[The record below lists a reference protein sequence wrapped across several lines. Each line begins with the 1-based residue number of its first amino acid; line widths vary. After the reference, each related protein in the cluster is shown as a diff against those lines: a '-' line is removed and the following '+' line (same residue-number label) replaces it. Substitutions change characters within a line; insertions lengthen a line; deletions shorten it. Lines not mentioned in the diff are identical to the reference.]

1 MMEVNPNRP
10 AYLIMNESGNYEY
23 LKRLSLIL
31 KNETKQRNRIV
42 WTEHH
47 MKRKGENFYQCI

>member
-1 MMEVNPNRP
+1 
-10 AYLIMNESGNYEY
+10 MNESGNYEY

-47 MKRKGENFYQCI
+47 MKRKGENGSVSKVGGNVK